1 VSIYSAVV
9 DAVRRSRRDV
19 FVRQGIP
26 AEGLLGPGF
35 AGVYIDQATAARIVY
50 VHAAWDLLAIGA
62 GLLPVDTFIKD
73 GKRRLE
79 YPRPAWLDQPD
90 PFDPSI
96 TTEEHFSQAVVSM
109 ASDGN
114 LFTLALPEV
123 ADVASVTVL
132 DPQRVECRRV
142 GRDPKYLYRPPEG
155 GLEVFGPDQI
165 VHVSRLR
172 RPGQLRGLSPIEEAA
187 GSLNKLKSADAF
199 GQRVF
204 NNGILMVGAVNVPG
218 PMNKDQMAEL
228 REAIEAQYVGSV
240 NQGKF
245 GLFASGA
252 KFEYPSLDLEKL
264 QLLALLNWGR
274 GEVATTYHIPSH
286 LLGDTQP
293 GAVGYASIE
302 QYYIEFTD
310 FGIQPYTQRIDA
322 GYKRLLPDPNAF
334 IRHNLNARIRADIK
348 TRMEAYHNALQ
359 DKTKTRD
366 EVRALEDDGPAD
378 EAEGVGTVYGGFL
391 ETPNNNGPVRIT
403 DPLPP
408 GTPPSTIQMPTATK

>member
-1 VSIYSAVV
+1 MSVFSSVV
-9 DAVRRSRRDV
+9 DTVRRARRDV
-19 FVRQGIP
+19 FIRQGIP

-35 AGVYIDQATAARIVY
+35 AGVHIDQASAARIVY

-79 YPRPAWLDQPD
+79 YPRPAWLDNPD

-96 TTEEHFSQAVVSM
+96 TMEEHFSQAVVSM

-123 ADVASVTVL
+123 ADVEQVSVL
-132 DPQRVECRRV
+132 DPQRIECRKI
-142 GRDPKYLYRPPEG
+142 GADPKYLYRPPGG
-155 GLEVFGPDQI
+155 GLEVLGPDQL

-187 GSLNKLKSADAF
+187 GSLGKLKAADNF

-204 NNGILMVGAVNVPG
+204 ANGMLITGSVNVPG
-218 PMNKDQMAEL
+218 SMNKVQLAEL
-228 REAIEAQYVGSV
+228 RESIEQQYVGAI

-252 KFEYPSLDLEKL
+252 KFEYPTLDIEKL
-264 QLLALLNWGR
+264 QLLAVLGWGR
-274 GEVATTYHIPSH
+274 GEVATTYHIPPH
-286 LLGDTQP
+286 LLGDVSP

-310 FGIQPYTQRIDA
+310 FGVQPYTQRIDA
-322 GYKRLLPDPNAF
+322 GYKRLLPDPDAF
-334 IRHNLNARIRADIK
+334 LRHNINARIRADIK

-378 EAEGVGTVYGGFL
+378 QAEGVGTEYGGFL
-391 ETPNNNGPVRIT
+391 ETPNNNPPPVPART
-403 DPLPP
+403 
-408 GTPPSTIQMPTATK
+408 QA